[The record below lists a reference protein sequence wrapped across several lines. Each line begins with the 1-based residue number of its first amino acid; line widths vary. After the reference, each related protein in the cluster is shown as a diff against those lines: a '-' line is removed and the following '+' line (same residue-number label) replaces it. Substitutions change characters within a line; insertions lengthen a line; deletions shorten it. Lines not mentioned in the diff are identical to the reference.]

1 MSQAIHS
8 NLPVFLLAWVVGAHR
23 IIFIYLAV
31 VCFIHSLSVV
41 ALHFTMWKD
50 SLLPAIYLARQ
61 TLLLFA
67 SFTLVSSPKN
77 TQFTPRDGQSR
88 GGDFVNQATTLRFPQ
103 SQADATNNIH
113 SSAGLYYSTIC
124 KCSPTS
130 KTGIVT
136 DVDGL
141 LVRAN

>member
-1 MSQAIHS
+1 MFY
-8 NLPVFLLAWVVGAHR
+8 P
-23 IIFIYLAV
+23 
-31 VCFIHSLSVV
+31 
-41 ALHFTMWKD
+41 
-50 SLLPAIYLARQ
+50 
-61 TLLLFA
+61 
-67 SFTLVSSPKN
+67 FTLGSGASLYDVERFTFARDIFGKADTTVICLMVSTPKN